1 MNRRCTAKNERID
14 IKVPTDPEDSI
25 VRGRNGTYYITTL
38 RVCEMFD
45 GYVSLEGIGKRG
57 FVIRG
62 GLCVTKKCFEEMCR
76 AYLAQTVTESE
87 AQKLELEAEYELSAV
102 LNLVQRAA
110 WIVNEKAEAEMD
122 QTRQRGLTSV
132 YYDLGRVIGSLN
144 CLERKSQ

>member
-1 MNRRCTAKNERID
+1 MKKERID
-14 IKVPTDPEDSI
+14 IRVPTDPEDSI

-76 AYLAQTVTESE
+76 AYLAQTVTDTE
-87 AQKLELEAEYELSAV
+87 AHKRELEAGYELSAA

-110 WIVNEKAEAEMD
+110 WIVNTKAEGE
-122 QTRQRGLTSV
+122 TNEKRQGGLTSV
-132 YYDLGRVIGSLN
+132 YYDLGRAIGTLD
-144 CLERKSQ
+144 CLERKSP